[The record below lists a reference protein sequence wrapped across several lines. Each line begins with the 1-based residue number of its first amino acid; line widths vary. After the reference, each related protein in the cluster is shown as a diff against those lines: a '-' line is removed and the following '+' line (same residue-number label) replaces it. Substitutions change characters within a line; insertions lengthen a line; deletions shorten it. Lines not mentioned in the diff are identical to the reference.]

1 MRGAAKAAV
10 VGAAVGGTVS
20 AFLYAAVTVGLEA
33 GFRARQAVADRRA
46 RREKQ
51 EQERTIA

>member
-1 MRGAAKAAV
+1 VRGAVKAAV
-10 VGAAVGGTVS
+10 VGAAVGAVVS
-20 AFLYAAVTVGLEA
+20 PFLYFTATVGFEA

-51 EQERTIA
+51 EREAL